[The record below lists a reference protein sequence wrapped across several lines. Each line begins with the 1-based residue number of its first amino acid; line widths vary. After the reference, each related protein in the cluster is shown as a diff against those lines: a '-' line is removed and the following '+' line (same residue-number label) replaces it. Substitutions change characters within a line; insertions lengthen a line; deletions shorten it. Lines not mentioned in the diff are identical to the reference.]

1 MVNQVST
8 YILRRFLQ
16 SLLVVW
22 LLSVVVFL
30 LMRLLPGD
38 PVLMLITAEEFEAAS
53 EERLALLRKEFGLDQ
68 PLPVQYVRWL
78 WGLVTRGD
86 LGISIIQRV
95 DVRSEIAKRLP
106 ISLHIG
112 VTALVVGGV
121 VGVFLGIVSALRR
134 GTWLDTLVTFIA
146 NIGITA
152 PSFWLAILFI
162 YIFGLRLRWLP
173 IFGYTS
179 PFEDFW
185 MSFRQSVMPVIV
197 LATLPMAAL
206 ARQAR
211 SSMLEVLRQDYIRTA
226 RAKGVV
232 ERQVISKHAL
242 KNALIPVVTIAGLLL
257 NFVIGGTVVIETV
270 FNIPGLGR
278 LAVDSVVAKDYP
290 VVQGFALLTGIT
302 TTMITLMVDL
312 MYGFLDPRIR
322 YG

>member
-1 MVNQVST
+1 MST
-8 YILRRFLQ
+8 YILRRLLQ
-16 SLLVVW
+16 ALVVVW
-22 LLSVVVFL
+22 ILSVVVFL

-38 PVLMLITAEEFEAAS
+38 PILMLITAEEFEAAS
-53 EERLALLRKEFGLDQ
+53 EERIALLRREFGLDQ

-86 LGISIIQRV
+86 LGTSIIQRV
-95 DVRSEIAKRLP
+95 DVRSEIFRRLP

-112 VTALVVGGV
+112 VTALVLGGA
-121 VGVFLGIVSALRR
+121 VGVLLGIISALRR
-134 GTWLDTLVTFIA
+134 GTWLDTFVTFIA

-152 PSFWLAILFI
+152 PSFWLGILFI

-179 PFEDFW
+179 PVEDFW
-185 MSFRQSVMPVIV
+185 MSVRQSVMPVAV

-232 ERQVISKHAL
+232 ERQVISRHAL

-270 FNIPGLGR
+270 FNIPGMGR

-290 VVQGFALLTGIT
+290 VVQGFALLTGMA

-312 MYGFLDPRIR
+312 MYGFLDPRVR